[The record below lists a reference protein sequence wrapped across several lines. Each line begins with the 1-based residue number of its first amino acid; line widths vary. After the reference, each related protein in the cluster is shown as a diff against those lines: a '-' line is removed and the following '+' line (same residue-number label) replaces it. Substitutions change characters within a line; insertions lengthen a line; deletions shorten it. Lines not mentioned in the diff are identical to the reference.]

1 MSVNQVW
8 YLSKPSLTFEQA
20 CLAESRNNM
29 RTRSLN
35 TEILFCLSSSNNI
48 SDSLNKFGG
57 QESDTAFLV
66 ASVDQGLG
74 QAREVIVG
82 DWAEDLTSLPSLT
95 DRQLLTKLHKL
106 KPPEL
111 TDLEGSLC
119 SRIAAKDCL

>member
-1 MSVNQVW
+1 
-8 YLSKPSLTFEQA
+8 
-20 CLAESRNNM
+20 M